1 MNYFIIKAK
10 GASVFWTGT
19 QWHHPAK
26 RYKSR
31 KIAENAIRKTTNH
44 YEFST
49 RKRSNR
55 NQSSIKF
62 NPVKLTLRGFYL
74 PF

>member
-1 MNYFIIKAK
+1 MQDSFLNFKKTRSDRMNYFIIKAK

-44 YEFST
+44 YEFS
-49 RKRSNR
+49 RREKEVIEIN
-55 NQSSIKF
+55 
-62 NPVKLTLRGFYL
+62 L
-74 PF
+74 P